1 MGAAQNCSASVNRA
15 FYKAF
20 YNWGHFIG
28 RCPFLVIVLSGLLGV
43 LGGIRLPLA
52 TRFPIESVIEQEDLW
67 VPQQAQAVTD
77 KARYDAI
84 FTNAFRR
91 NTIYFTTKPR
101 GGNVLTSSILSEV
114 RRFDRMVTE
123 GINASGYGTQRTE
136 RLART
141 YTALHDSDLN
151 PAVEYND
158 VCARSTIPIGRNLSD
173 PDDEGGI
180 PCILFGHPL
189 EIFYRIG
196 GGTPRDPLW
205 LPGDFNF
212 DFTDDEIN
220 TMLTSG
226 KGPDT
231 TLFPEGSNRTINVET
246 SYGGITRDA
255 NGKITG
261 AKAIAMTYLLDEKP
275 SYTTE
280 RYAAEAWEDQLN
292 LLIGPSP
299 NGELWSYPDLSEGS
313 VGHWEGAKT
322 PTLTRGG
329 LQWESTLIDI
339 FPQTSGATS
348 RELGKNIRGDLL
360 AVQISFFIIMI
371 YAIFIFSRCHPVKS
385 RVLLAISGCASVG
398 LSIAVAYGF
407 TALLGFKLN
416 PVVQVLP
423 FVLIGIGVDDMF
435 VLTAALEAQP
445 TDLPVKER
453 MARAMGSAGVSI
465 TITSLTDLFAFAL
478 GATSALPA
486 LSTFCVFAAIGI
498 TADFLLQISFFAGFM
513 AWDAYREKKRKV
525 DCCPCCLPK
534 GTDAENGCCCFGCC
548 FGMFNCVK
556 AVKGGY
562 CAKIP
567 GLNMIM
573 TLMVVGLKAWM
584 VNYYIPLMRNKFC
597 KGTVILAFTAF
608 TGLSAAYASQLKQDF
623 QFRWFVNDDAP
634 LQQAFDVQDDYFAL
648 SGLPVY
654 VVTPSSSDF
663 EYHTIAGQQKLLSM
677 SAAIDGNRWIEADS
691 VSDWYPMFREWVHA
705 CGTTETF
712 DAGPLSGT
720 SCVRKDCSYTYG
732 GVTRYI
738 YPYCTSEK
746 ELRDAGGNNL
756 VDANGFDINGAA
768 EAKTMVLSDGATAA
782 APGAALETTFIPP
795 AKFWKWLDQF
805 LADAPL
811 GAITASEIVWLSN
824 STSRTPAQIAQGI
837 SATRIR
843 ATYIATDKADDQV
856 ASMVDLRADVTAV
869 GLGDSFP
876 YMFMYL
882 YYEQYAIILREALT
896 NLGLA
901 LVAVTIIVTLVLAN
915 FTATLLV
922 MLCVVLVDCDI
933 LGLMQMWGLTID
945 SVAIINLVLAIGLAV
960 DYSCHI
966 AHSFLQTKG
975 TRQERVDH
983 ALEEMGTAVVHGAFS
998 TFLAVLVLS
1007 ASKSYIFRIF
1017 FKQFFGICVFGAAH
1031 GLVLLPTLLSLIG
1044 PAYVEFKDDDTKED
1058 DLKGVDIPEVGSTPP
1073 SAPPSAPGSE
1083 CGDRDNYRSM
1093 ITPRSIS
1100 PAKVVPSTAF

>member
-1 MGAAQNCSASVNRA
+1 
-15 FYKAF
+15 
-20 YNWGHFIG
+20 
-28 RCPFLVIVLSGLLGV
+28 
-43 LGGIRLPLA
+43 
-52 TRFPIESVIEQEDLW
+52 
-67 VPQQAQAVTD
+67 
-77 KARYDAI
+77 
-84 FTNAFRR
+84 
-91 NTIYFTTKPR
+91 
-101 GGNVLTSSILSEV
+101 
-114 RRFDRMVTE
+114 
-123 GINASGYGTQRTE
+123 
-136 RLART
+136 
-141 YTALHDSDLN
+141 
-151 PAVEYND
+151 
-158 VCARSTIPIGRNLSD
+158 
-173 PDDEGGI
+173 
-180 PCILFGHPL
+180 
-189 EIFYRIG
+189 
-196 GGTPRDPLW
+196 
-205 LPGDFNF
+205 
-212 DFTDDEIN
+212 
-220 TMLTSG
+220 MLTSG

-573 TLMVVGLKAWM
+573 TLMVRTQQQQHTHARTQQPNSSVHPYLLPCTHHTLTHPFTLHTQVVGLKAWM

-782 APGAALETTFIPP
+782 APGAALETSFIPP

-933 LGLMQMWGLTID
+933 LGLMQVHILARTWRNHAHTHPSHTLLPSLHGLLQMWGLTID